1 LLFAVFDAETVAQLT
16 ANGIFRGAAYGIL
29 GVGFALILGVTGRFH
44 FAYAFTYTLAAYM
57 AYTFV
62 DRVGGLPFW
71 FASMLGVVLVAFVGT
86 GIERFIYRPLANRAG
101 ATALLAIFVASLGIT
116 IAGENLIRLFWSSSS
131 QNLLGPDQITY
142 SIWEVNF
149 LNFDVWQAVSSFGC
163 VVVLALLLRYTP
175 LGRAI
180 KATRANP
187 ELARTIGIDSGQ
199 IYLVCFFI
207 GTLLCGLAAFW
218 YGLQFTIDP
227 AMGLKP
233 VIFAFVVAF
242 LAGTAYEWYELIVHH
257 HLTIGTNLFGTT
269 FYTLVGFHAAHVTG
283 GVIVMLVFLGLA
295 LRREVTHQNHQ
306 GVELVSWYWHFVDG
320 VWVVVFTVV
329 YIVGR

>member
-1 LLFAVFDAETVAQLT
+1 MLFAVFDAETVAQLT

-62 DRVGGLPFW
+62 DRVGGMPFW
-71 FASMLGVVLVAFVGT
+71 FAAMLGVVLVAFVGV
-86 GIERFIYRPLANRAG
+86 GIERFIYRPLASRAG

-116 IAGENLIRLFWSSSS
+116 IAGENIIRLLWSSSS
-131 QNLLGPDQITY
+131 QNLLGPDQIAY

-163 VVVLALLLRYTP
+163 VVALALLLRYTP

-199 IYLVCFFI
+199 IYLICFFI

-242 LAGTAYEWYELIVHH
+242 LAGTASSPIRV
-257 HLTIGTNLFGTT
+257 F
-269 FYTLVGFHAAHVTG
+269 FTG
-283 GVIVMLVFLGLA
+283 VAVALLEQYSSIWLSVRWTQTAVF
-295 LRREVTHQNHQ
+295 
-306 GVELVSWYWHFVDG
+306 
-320 VWVVVFTVV
+320 VVLVV
-329 YIVGR
+329 YLSWQSLRSTDPVAWVRAKLARI

>member
-1 LLFAVFDAETVAQLT
+1 VRGLLFAVFDAETVAQLT

-131 QNLLGPDQITY
+131 QNLLGPDQIAY

-149 LNFDVWQAVSSFGC
+149 LNFDVWQAASSFGC

-199 IYLVCFFI
+199 IYLICFFI

-242 LAGTAYEWYELIVHH
+242 LAGTASSPIRVFFTGIAVSLLEQYSSIWLSVRW
-257 HLTIGTNLFGTT
+257 TQTAVFVV
-269 FYTLVGFHAAHVTG
+269 LVIYLSWQSLRSTDPVAWVRAK
-283 GVIVMLVFLGLA
+283 LA
-295 LRREVTHQNHQ
+295 R
-306 GVELVSWYWHFVDG
+306 
-320 VWVVVFTVV
+320 
-329 YIVGR
+329 I

>member
-29 GVGFALILGVTGRFH
+29 GVGFALILGVTGQFH

-62 DRVGGLPFW
+62 DRVGGMPFW

-86 GIERFIYRPLANRAG
+86 GIERFVYRPLADRAG

-131 QNLLGPDQITY
+131 QNLVGPDEIAY

-163 VVVLALLLRYTP
+163 VVVLAVLLRYTP

-187 ELARTIGIDSGQ
+187 ELARTIGIDAGQ
-199 IYLVCFFI
+199 IYLVCF
-207 GTLLCGLAAFW
+207 CAQRADA
-218 YGLQFTIDP
+218 QPRRHVDRDR
-227 AMGLKP
+227 
-233 VIFAFVVAF
+233 VAR
-242 LAGTAYEWYELIVHH
+242 GP
-257 HLTIGTNLFGTT
+257 GRR
-269 FYTLVGFHAAHVTG
+269 
-283 GVIVMLVFLGLA
+283 
-295 LRREVTHQNHQ
+295 LRRRRPV
-306 GVELVSWYWHFVDG
+306 GLPVRGGALK
-320 VWVVVFTVV
+320 VVNATGAPVNP
-329 YIVGR
+329 IAIK

>member
-62 DRVGGLPFW
+62 DRVGGMPFW
-71 FASMLGVVLVAFVGT
+71 FASMLGVVLVAFAGT
-86 GIERFIYRPLANRAG
+86 GIERFVYRPLADRAG

-116 IAGENLIRLFWSSSS
+116 IAGENLIRLLWSSSS
-131 QNLLGPDQITY
+131 QNLLGPDQIAY

-163 VVVLALLLRYTP
+163 VVVLALVLRYTP

-227 AMGLKP
+227 AMGFKP

-242 LAGTAYEWYELIVHH
+242 LAGTASSPIRVFFTGIVVS
-257 HLTIGTNLFGTT
+257 LLEQYASIWLSTRWTQTAVFVV
-269 FYTLVGFHAAHVTG
+269 LVIYLSWQSLKSTDP
-283 GVIVMLVFLGLA
+283 LA
-295 LRREVTHQNHQ
+295 
-306 GVELVSWYWHFVDG
+306 
-320 VWVVVFTVV
+320 WVRAKLAR
-329 YIVGR
+329 I

>member
-62 DRVGGLPFW
+62 DRVSMPFW
-71 FASMLGVVLVAFVGT
+71 IGSMLGVIAVAFVGT
-86 GIERFIYRPLANRAG
+86 GIERFVYRPLADRAG

-131 QNLLGPDQITY
+131 QNLLGPDQIAYT
-142 SIWEVNF
+142 IWKVNF
-149 LNFDVWQAVSSFGC
+149 LNFDVWQSVSSFGC

-187 ELARTIGIDSGQ
+187 ELARTIGIDSRQ

-242 LAGTAYEWYELIVHH
+242 LAGTASSPIRVFFTGIAVSLLEQYASIWLSVRW
-257 HLTIGTNLFGTT
+257 TQTAVFVV
-269 FYTLVGFHAAHVTG
+269 LVIYLSWQSLRSTDP
-283 GVIVMLVFLGLA
+283 LA
-295 LRREVTHQNHQ
+295 WMRSKLAR
-306 GVELVSWYWHFVDG
+306 
-320 VWVVVFTVV
+320 
-329 YIVGR
+329 I

>member
-1 LLFAVFDAETVAQLT
+1 LIFAVFDAETVAQLT

-44 FAYAFTYTLAAYM
+44 FAYAFTYTLAAYL

-62 DRVGGLPFW
+62 DRVGGMPFW

-86 GIERFIYRPLANRAG
+86 GIERFVYRPLADRAG

-131 QNLLGPDQITY
+131 QNLLGPDQIAY

-163 VVVLALLLRYTP
+163 VLALALLLRYTP

-242 LAGTAYEWYELIVHH
+242 LAGTASSPIRVFFTGIVVSLLEQYASIWLSTRWTQTAVFVVLVAY
-257 HLTIGTNLFGTT
+257 LTWQSLKSTDP
-269 FYTLVGFHAAHVTG
+269 VAWVRAK
-283 GVIVMLVFLGLA
+283 LA
-295 LRREVTHQNHQ
+295 R
-306 GVELVSWYWHFVDG
+306 
-320 VWVVVFTVV
+320 
-329 YIVGR
+329 I

>member
-1 LLFAVFDAETVAQLT
+1 VLFAVFDAETVAQLT

-57 AYTFV
+57 AYTLV
-62 DRVGGLPFW
+62 DRVGMPFW
-71 FASMLGVVLVAFVGT
+71 IGGMLGIIVVAFVGT
-86 GIERFIYRPLANRAG
+86 GIERFVYRPLADRAG

-116 IAGENLIRLFWSSSS
+116 IAGENIIRLVWSSSS
-131 QNLLGPDQITY
+131 QNLLGPDQIAY

-163 VVVLALLLRYTP
+163 AVVLALLLRYTP

-242 LAGTAYEWYELIVHH
+242 LAGTASSPIRVFFTGIVVS
-257 HLTIGTNLFGTT
+257 LLEQYASIWLSTRWTQTAVFVV
-269 FYTLVGFHAAHVTG
+269 LVAYLSWQSLRSTDPVAWVRAK
-283 GVIVMLVFLGLA
+283 LA
-295 LRREVTHQNHQ
+295 R
-306 GVELVSWYWHFVDG
+306 
-320 VWVVVFTVV
+320 
-329 YIVGR
+329 I